1 MKRQL
6 LAFGFACAVSITTAA
21 AQQAQPPAAAAQ
33 AHEQQHA
40 TEMVTIEGCLMREA
54 DVPGRRP
61 IDADRERVK
70 RDDDY
75 ILTDSKIVKGTASAP
90 ASPPAGDPQPTGTSG
105 TTAPQM
111 FKVEKLPI
119 DELHGSRNQRVRIEG
134 TFRYPDRA
142 GNVVSPATDLVKIDG
157 TKLTSIGGTCPAR

>member
-6 LAFGFACAVSITTAA
+6 LTFGFICSAFVTVAA
-21 AQQAQPPAAAAQ
+21 AQQAQPPATAAEAR
-33 AHEQQHA
+33 EQQA
-40 TEMVTIEGCLMREA
+40 TQMVTIEGCLMREA

-61 IDADRERVK
+61 IEADRERVK

-75 ILTDSKIVKGTASAP
+75 ILTDSKVIKGTAPAA
-90 ASPPAGDPQPTGTSG
+90 ASPRASDPQPTGTSG
-105 TTAPQM
+105 VAPQM
-111 FKVEKLPI
+111 FKVEKLPL
-119 DELHGSRNQRVRIEG
+119 DELHGHRNQRVRIEG

-157 TKLTSIGGTCPAR
+157 TKLTSIEGTSPAR